1 MTSGN
6 NRFIPLK
13 EELSS
18 LREQV
23 GRILEDT
30 FASGTSLQVDVY
42 QTEDQVIVV
51 TGGLIGLNTSS
62 LDISIVGGNQITI
75 EGETQAPADIPT
87 EAYLKRER
95 RFGKFS
101 RSLTLP
107 VDVVAEQAK
116 ASYKHNVLSISIPKV
131 HTQPKV
137 VKVSPV
143 E

>member
-1 MTSGN
+1 M
-6 NRFIPLK
+6 RFGPLK

-30 FASGTSLQVDVY
+30 FASGTSIQVDIY
-42 QTEDQVIVV
+42 QTDEQLILV
-51 TGGLIGLNTSS
+51 TGGLIGLNTAS
-62 LDISIVGGNQITI
+62 LDISIMGGNQITI
-75 EGETQAPADIPT
+75 EGETSPPSDIAT
-87 EAYLKRER
+87 EAYVKRER

-107 VDVVAEQAK
+107 VEVLAEQAK
-116 ASYKHNVLSISIPKV
+116 ASYKHNILTISIPKV
-131 HTQPKV
+131 QTQPKV
-137 VKVSPV
+137 VKVSPL